1 MKMNS
6 GSCNIIKRATGTE
19 VSAMIGK
26 KIHLNLSLRT
36 ICSAAP
42 NATIMVAMA
51 RNKDANPNIN
61 LFGSTRRKSSS
72 AYRAVRIDKNI
83 KMAVVEEKR
92 AKASDA
98 ANNMKTCLFKN
109 SGVPLPSTLPPGTV
123 KAAAKT
129 TVAMRGYCL
138 LNYGPT
144 WCIDPNRSGKIL
156 KANGYYFNYAVPHCY
171 RQNMLN
177 CKGLKYLRRSHIA

>member
-26 KIHLNLSLRT
+26 KIQLNLSLRT
-36 ICSAAP
+36 IYSAAP

-61 LFGSTRRKSSS
+61 LFGRARRKSSS

-92 AKASDA
+92 ANASDA
-98 ANNMKTCLFKN
+98 ANNMKTCSFKN
-109 SGVPLPSTLPPGTV
+109 SGMPLPSTLPPGTV

-129 TVAMRGYCL
+129 TGYCF

-156 KANGYYFNYAVPHCY
+156 KANGYYFNYAAPHCY
-171 RQNMLN
+171 M
-177 CKGLKYLRRSHIA
+177 